1 MRTQATVLSW
11 SNVYRRTAAIWG
23 IGLLLWGS
31 HLAYAQAHATIN
43 GTVTD
48 SSGAVIAGAEI
59 SIRSLQTGQVT
70 RLTTMTEG
78 NYSVPFLPV
87 GAYDITAS
95 HSGFS
100 TETRTGVGLTAD
112 QVATVSFMLKV
123 GELTSAVEVKSEAT
137 EIDTTTGAIGQV
149 INERAVVELPLNG
162 RNPAELVYTVPGAA
176 AANTINGLAL
186 PGAGSGF
193 PLGETAASVNGSR
206 MGGVFYQ
213 LDGVVHMNNYFNT
226 ANPFPNPDATQEF
239 RVTTNNFDA
248 QYGFTSGAVV
258 SIATKSGTNEWH
270 GALFEFLR
278 NNNLNSADFFT
289 HQADPLKRNQ
299 FGGSIGG
306 PIKHNKLFV
315 FGNFQQTIQHA
326 ALSASGSVVP
336 NNQQLSGDFSQVPV
350 QLVDPSTGK
359 PYPNNQIPTSQFD
372 PLSQKLLQYLPRT
385 DDPGGNVIT
394 TGQVEVDD
402 SREFTIKGDYYISNN
417 NRLSVRYFFDDYKNP
432 GYNGGGN
439 LALATRAATARAH
452 NYSFND
458 TWTISPNLVNA
469 LNVGFNKNKSGVQPT
484 LVDSGGKPIS
494 PSLLGANIVSP
505 PGTPPTIGLIAAGNT
520 WITAIPVV
528 QDRHNWVINDTI
540 SLNTGRHQIMAGV
553 NILSQYSLENAT
565 WGADAL
571 MWFDGSVT
579 GNAVA
584 DFLLGD
590 LASFEQSGGE
600 YNRLHGLQFASFA
613 QDSIKLKPNLTVNV
627 GVRWEPQVAPRY
639 EQDKL
644 AAFFPGHQSTR
655 FTNAPVGLVYAGDP
669 GVAKGGWNSDWPAI
683 VPRISV
689 AWQPKALPSTSIRA
703 AIGMF
708 ILPYDYSF
716 YNHMGP
722 NAPFAP
728 TYDINYTSVKP
739 CIVKFADPWA
749 CFAPTGFKSPFPPFA
764 GPNFHP
770 PTDAAITTPVSVQAA
785 FTPNFKPAR
794 SQSWNLSIEHEFN
807 KDYLIRVAYI
817 GRESYH
823 LPVPMEQNPG
833 IFAANGQRTIY
844 PNFGSV
850 LGYTSGGTQSYNAL
864 QISVDKHFSHGLQF
878 SSNYTWSKNL
888 DVSSVA
894 TLSNVG
900 SISNPFSLG
909 ANRGYSDLSVPQI
922 WNNTWVYQ
930 SPSLKNLGRV
940 GDFLLGNWE
949 VAGSW
954 ILHSGTPFT
963 VMGSNGSNNSL
974 AQIGQDHA
982 DYVSGQPLN
991 QRQGSKNDW
1000 LNEYFNTAAF
1010 VTNAAGTF
1018 GTSGR
1023 NWLTSPGYNNVD
1035 AQFSKNFPF
1044 RERYRVQFR
1053 WEIFNLANRTFF
1065 SAPDSTVGDTNFGKI
1080 TSDRNNN
1087 VDVHARLMQVA
1098 LKLYF

>member
-1 MRTQATVLSW
+1 MA
-11 SNVYRRTAAIWG
+11 
-23 IGLLLWGS
+23 
-31 HLAYAQAHATIN
+31 
-43 GTVTD
+43 
-48 SSGAVIAGAEI
+48 
-59 SIRSLQTGQVT
+59 
-70 RLTTMTEG
+70 EG

-87 GAYDITAS
+87 GTYDIAAS
-95 HSGFS
+95 HAGF
-100 TETRTGVGLTAD
+100 TPETRTGVALTAD
-112 QVATVSFMLKV
+112 QVATVSFVLKV
-123 GELTSAVEVKSEAT
+123 GDVNSAIEVKSEGL

-149 INERAVVELPLNG
+149 INEKSVVELPLNG

-176 AANTINGLAL
+176 SANTINGIAL
-186 PGAGSGF
+186 PGKGSGF
-193 PLGETAASVNGSR
+193 PLSETAASVNGSR

-213 LDGVVHMNNYFNT
+213 LDGVVHMNNYFQT

-258 SIATKSGTNEWH
+258 SIATKSGTNQWH
-270 GALFEFLR
+270 GVLFEFLR

-306 PIKHNKLFV
+306 PILHNKLFI
-315 FGNFQQTIQHA
+315 FGNFQQTLQHA

-336 NNQQLSGDFSQVPV
+336 NNRQLKGDFSQVPV
-350 QLVDPSTGK
+350 QLKDPTTGL

-372 PLSQKLLQYLPRT
+372 PLTQKLLNYFPRT

-394 TGQVEVDD
+394 TGQVEIDD
-402 SREFTIKGDYYISNN
+402 SREFTIKGDYYLSAN

-432 GYNGGGN
+432 GFNGAGN
-439 LALATRAATARAH
+439 LALASRAALARAH

-458 TWTISPNLVNA
+458 TWTIRPNLVND
-469 LNVGFNKNKSGVQPT
+469 LNVGYNRNNSS
-484 LVDSGGKPIS
+484 VDSTLADSSGKPIS
-494 PSLLGANIVSP
+494 PSLLGANIASP
-505 PGTPPTIGLIAAGNT
+505 PGTPPTIGLIAAGPT

-528 QDRHNWVINDTI
+528 QQRHNWVINDTI
-540 SLNTGRHQIMAGV
+540 SFNTGRHQITAGV
-553 NILSQYSLENAT
+553 NILSQFSFEDAT

-579 GNAVA
+579 GNGIA

-600 YNRLHGLQFASFA
+600 YNRLHGVQFASFA

-627 GVRWEPQVAPRY
+627 GLRWEPQFAPRY
-639 EQDKL
+639 DQDKL

-655 FTNAPVGLVYAGDP
+655 FTNAPEGLVYAGDP
-669 GVAKGGWNSDWPAI
+669 GVPKGGWNNDWTGFA
-683 VPRISV
+683 PRLSI
-689 AWQPKALPSTSIRA
+689 AWQPQALPNTSIRA
-703 AIGMF
+703 ALGLF

-722 NAPFAP
+722 NSPFAP
-728 TYDINYTSVKP
+728 TYDINYGDVKP
-739 CIVKFADPWA
+739 CIVKFDDPWK
-749 CFAPTGFKSPFPPFA
+749 CYAPTGFKSPFPPFA

-770 PTDAAITTPVSVQAA
+770 PQDAAITTPVSIQAA

-794 SQSWNLSIEHEFN
+794 SQSWNFSIEHALHH
-807 KDYLIRVAYI
+807 DYLIRVAYI
-817 GRESYH
+817 GSESYH
-823 LPVPMEQNPG
+823 LPVPIQLNPG
-833 IFAANGQRTIY
+833 IFAAGGHRTTY
-844 PNFGSV
+844 PNFDSV

-888 DVSSVA
+888 DSSSVA

-900 SISNPFSLG
+900 SIDNPFSLR
-909 ANRGYSDLSVPQI
+909 ANRGISDLSVPRI
-922 WNNTWVYQ
+922 WNNTFVYQ
-930 SPSLKNLGRV
+930 SPPLKNMGRV
-940 GDFLLGNWE
+940 ADLLLGSWE
-949 VAGSW
+949 VSGIWS
-954 ILHSGTPFT
+954 LHSGTPFT
-963 VMGSNGSNNSL
+963 IYGGSGNNNSL
-974 AQIGQDHA
+974 SQVGNDHA
-982 DYVSGQPLN
+982 DYVSGQPVN
-991 QRQGSKNDW
+991 QHQGSKNDW
-1000 LNEYFNTAAF
+1000 LNQYFNTAAF
-1010 VTNAAGTF
+1010 VTNPAGTF
-1018 GTSGR
+1018 GTSAR
-1023 NWLTSPGYNNVD
+1023 NLLTSPGYNNID

-1053 WEIFNLANRTFF
+1053 WEVFNLANRTYF
-1065 SAPDSTVGDTNFGKI
+1065 SAPDNTVGDTNFGKI